1 MTRLTRRRGGLLL
14 FLALVLQLL
23 DFGVHADELP
33 VWRYR
38 VRPGD
43 NLSTLAHN
51 LVQDPYHW
59 THIVRFN
66 KLSQAPRILI
76 GQELRIPVAWLKR
89 SPAPASL
96 IHVSGHVQMASSDGI
111 WQLAPAGANLFV
123 GQMLRIGPNSSAR
136 IQFADASVLLIQ
148 PNTTI
153 VLDTLSVYANG
164 HMADTTLRLQSG
176 RVEIK
181 ANPHHNTG
189 QQFEV
194 ITPAAVTAVRGTHFM
209 VLSESN
215 RTIEHTYEGR
225 VVLQSRLGNVLV
237 PKGYGSTV
245 NLGALPTAPSL
256 IQPMAVTP
264 NFQKKFVDLPVAFSL
279 PAPFES
285 GKSQWVMQLGHDPEV
300 GDVFREQVSPQL
312 QANWG
317 ALKNGPY
324 YLRFWQLDAHGIPSL
339 PTTHRFEVAIAKKL
353 QGSALQLAN
362 DLFKTGPLELNLP
375 QLPQGIRYWLELT
388 QDAEGK
394 QVIWQDFNAQL
405 TLKIPPPP
413 SQEINHHL
421 WIWTY

>member
-1 MTRLTRRRGGLLL
+1 MSILGQRRYGVLF
-14 FLALVLQLL
+14 FLALVLLL
-23 DFGVHADELP
+23 NHLAAFADDLS

-43 NLSTLAHN
+43 NLSTLAQNH
-51 LVQDPYHW
+51 LQAPYQWAHV
-59 THIVRFN
+59 VRFN

-76 GQELRIPVAWLKR
+76 GQELKIPLAWLKR

-96 IHVSGHVQMASSDGI
+96 IHVSGHVQMASTDGI
-111 WQLAPAGANLFV
+111 WQFAPAGANLSI
-123 GQMLRIGPNSSAR
+123 GQMLRVGPDSSAR

-176 RVEIK
+176 RVEIR

-194 ITPAAVTAVRGTHFM
+194 ITPAAVAAVRGTHFM

-215 RTIEHTYEGR
+215 RTIEQTYEGQ
-225 VVLQSRLGNVLV
+225 VIVQSRLAKVLV

-245 NLGALPTAPSL
+245 DLGALPTAPSL
-256 IQPMAVTP
+256 IQAMTVTP
-264 NFQKKFVDLPVAFSL
+264 DFQTKFVELPIVFSWS
-279 PAPFES
+279 ASSEN

-317 ALKNGPY
+317 ALRNGSY
-324 YLRFWQLDAHGIPSL
+324 YLRFWQLDANGIPSL
-339 PTTHRFEVAIAKKL
+339 PKLHPFEVAIARKL
-353 QGSALQLAN
+353 QGTALQLAN
-362 DLFKTGPLELNLP
+362 DLFKTGPLELNLTP
-375 QLPQGIRYWLELT
+375 LPQGLRYWLELT
-388 QDAEGK
+388 QDAEGN
-394 QVIWQDFNAQL
+394 QVIWQDFNIQL
-405 TLKIPPPP
+405 TLKIPTPPL
-413 SQEINHHL
+413 QEKNHHL